1 MIDWCGR
8 RPLSGFPR
16 GRFHPL
22 PESISVFIKTR
33 CSCRIALLVF
43 TALCV
48 WGAITP
54 AAAADFSEAEQL
66 YFTGQYTEAEAVAAA
81 EVESG
86 IWNEKWS
93 RLLIRCQ
100 LTTGKYAEALTTY
113 DSAINRYSSSLTL
126 RMQGLQVLRHNNL
139 TDRVEEAE
147 AKILQLLQMAPGRY
161 VSRDNLIATGR
172 YFAND
177 GEDARQILKVFY
189 DRVRDSDPTFMEAY
203 IATAEL
209 ALEKGDFKVAAETLR
224 QAQKLET
231 SDPRIAY
238 LLARAWQPSDPKK
251 STEAIQVALDQNP
264 KHVPSLLLVADQA
277 IDREQY
283 DEAEATIGEVLS
295 INLHEQQAWSLL
307 AVLAHLRGNYE
318 IEALMRAAAKS
329 TWATNPQVDHW
340 IGLKLSQNYRFEE
353 GSKYQSDALT
363 LDPTN
368 TAASFQLAQ
377 DLLRLGYD
385 DVGWEL
391 AHQVADEDAYNVIA
405 HNLITLHDRLKNFSV
420 LEAGNIH
427 VRMDPKEA
435 EIYGEAMLELLTEA
449 EAVLCKK
456 YDVEPTAPIAVEIFP
471 EQKDFAIRTFGLPGG
486 AGFLGVCFGRVITAN
501 SPASQGPRPSNWRR
515 VLWHEFCHVVT
526 LEKTKN
532 RMPRWLSEG
541 ISVYEERQHRPSWGE
556 SMTPQYREML
566 LDENLTPVSNLSAA
580 FLSPPSPTHLQFA
593 YFQSSLV
600 VEFLIERY
608 GLDALKQVLSDLG
621 DGLTINDALV
631 RSVGSLAKLDSQFAD
646 YAREQAEAFGPELDW
661 SKEDLPE
668 KASSEQIEEWAKENP
683 DNYWALWGLAQA
695 HLAANQYEK
704 ARRPLER
711 LRELDAVTAQ
721 RNGPLELLAEVY
733 REIDQPDRE
742 RQTLNEIIEI
752 SSDALPAL
760 LRLMDIAA
768 EDENWQQLADYA
780 KRVLAINP
788 LLPTGHD
795 QMARAAEKL
804 NRPAD
809 VVRSLR
815 ALNSMDP
822 IDPAAIDF
830 RMAKALADMNQTDR
844 AKHHVLRA
852 LQEAPR
858 YRDAHRLLLAL
869 SETPAEPKPE
879 PEPADLSAELSAET
893 DAESP
898 MPQSSEESQ

>member
-1 MIDWCGR
+1 MVSG
-8 RPLSGFPR
+8 LSP
-16 GRFHPL
+16 
-22 PESISVFIKTR
+22 V
-33 CSCRIALLVF
+33 
-43 TALCV
+43 
-48 WGAITP
+48 
-54 AAAADFSEAEQL
+54 AAADFSEAEKL
-66 YFTGQYTEAEAVAAA
+66 FFAGQYLEAESVASA

-100 LTTGKYAEALTTY
+100 LTTGKYSEALNTY
-113 DSAINRYSSSLTL
+113 DSVIKRYSSSLTL
-126 RMQGLQVLRHNNL
+126 RLQGLQVLRHNNL
-139 TDRVEEAE
+139 PERVEEAE

-161 VSRDNLIATGR
+161 VSRDNLVAAGR
-172 YFAND
+172 YFSTD
-177 GEDARQILKVFY
+177 GKDARQILKVFY
-189 DRVRDSDPTFMEAY
+189 DRVRDSDPTFVEAY

-209 ALEKGDFKVAAETLR
+209 AIDKGDFKVASETMQ
-224 QAQKLET
+224 QAQKLKT
-231 SDPRIAY
+231 NDPRIAY
-238 LLARAWQPSDPKK
+238 LLARAWEPSDPNKA
-251 STEAIQVALDQNP
+251 TEAIKIALSQNP
-264 KHVPSLLLVADQA
+264 KHVPTLLLVANQA

-283 DEAEATIGEVLS
+283 DAAEATIREVLM
-295 INLHEQQAWSLL
+295 INLHEQQAWALL
-307 AVLAHLRGNYE
+307 AVLAHLRGKYE

-329 TWATNPQVDHW
+329 TWKTNPQVDHW

-353 GSKYQSDALT
+353 GSKYQADALT
-363 LDPTN
+363 LDPKY

-391 AHQVADEDAYNVIA
+391 AHQVAEEDEYNVVA
-405 HNLITLHDRLKNFSV
+405 HNLITLHDQLKKFSI

-427 VRMDPKEA
+427 VRMDPQEA
-435 EIYGEAMLELLTEA
+435 EIYGEAVLELLTEA
-449 EAVLCKK
+449 QAVLCEK

-541 ISVYEERQHRPSWGE
+541 ISVYEERQHMPSWGE

-600 VEFLIERY
+600 VEFLVENH
-608 GLDALKQVLSDLG
+608 GLDALKQILSDLG

-646 YAREQAEAFGPELDW
+646 YARQQAESFAPELDW
-661 SKEDLPE
+661 SKDELPE
-668 KASSEQIEEWAKENP
+668 KASVEQLEEWLEEHP
-683 DNYWALWGLAQA
+683 DNYWGLFSIGEA
-695 HLAANQYEK
+695 HLAAKQYKK
-704 ARRPLER
+704 ARVPLER
-711 LRELDAVTAQ
+711 LREMNAVTAE
-721 RNGPLELLAEVY
+721 RDGLLELLAELY
-733 REIDQPDRE
+733 REMDQPDEE
-742 RQTLNEIIEI
+742 RQTLEKIIEI

-760 LRLMDIAA
+760 RRLMKMAVKQ
-768 EDENWQQLADYA
+768 ENWEQVADYA
-780 KRVLAINP
+780 GRVLSINP
-788 LLPTGHD
+788 LLPTGHE
-795 QMARAAEKL
+795 QMAGAAEKL
-804 NRPAD
+804 DRPAD
-809 VVRSLR
+809 TVRSLR

-830 RMAKALADMNQTDR
+830 RMARALADMNQTDR

-858 YRDAHRLLLAL
+858 YRDAHRLLLTLTEKPLEPSAV
-869 SETPAEPKPE
+869 ETSPPGPSPE
-879 PEPADLSAELSAET
+879 IDE
-893 DAESP
+893 ESP
-898 MPQSSEESQ
+898 TSPPAEESQ